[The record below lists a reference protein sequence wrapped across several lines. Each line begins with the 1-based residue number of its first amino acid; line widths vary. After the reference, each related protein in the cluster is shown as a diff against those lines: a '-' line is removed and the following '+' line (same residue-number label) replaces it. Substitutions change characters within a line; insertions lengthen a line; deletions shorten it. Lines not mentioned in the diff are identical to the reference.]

1 MISFTISVYNEYI
14 ELQNL
19 LEIVKSAQTP
29 QDEIVILHT
38 YKNEDEKTSG
48 LFQEIEQLSKQYSNI
63 YKNFHFQ
70 NRFAEMKNSLNSLAT
85 KEYIFNF
92 DADEF
97 ASLDTINLWKNIVN
111 NNNDNDLYY
120 VPRINTV
127 SNYKLEDIKKYSWNI
142 NQKGWINWPDYQPR
156 IYQNNGKIKW
166 VGDVHEYLEGFVNR
180 TALPQDPRLA
190 IIHSKNIE
198 RQREQNEFYE
208 SIK

>member
-48 LFQEIEQLSKQYSNI
+48 LFQEIDQLSKQYSNI

-70 NRFAEMKNSLNSLAT
+70 NHFAEMKNSLNSLAT

-111 NNNDNDLYY
+111 NNDNDLYY

-127 SNYKLEDIKKYSWNI
+127 SNYTLEDIKKYGWNI

-166 VGDVHEYLEGFVNR
+166 VGDVHEHLEGFVNR

-190 IIHSKNIE
+190 IIHSKDIE

>member
-38 YKNEDEKTSG
+38 YKNEDEKTSD
-48 LFQEIEQLSKQYSNI
+48 LFQQIERLSKKYANT

-111 NNNDNDLYY
+111 NNDNDLYY

-127 SNYKLEDIKKYSWNI
+127 SNYTLEDIKKYGWNI

-180 TALPQDPRLA
+180 TVLPQDPRLA
-190 IIHSKNIE
+190 IIHSKDIE

-208 SIK
+208 NIL

>member
-127 SNYKLEDIKKYSWNI
+127 SNYTLEDIKKYGWNI

>member
-19 LEIVKSAQTP
+19 LETVKSAQTP

-85 KEYIFNF
+85 KKYIVNF

-97 ASLDTINLWKNIVN
+97 ASLDTINLWKNIIN
-111 NNNDNDLYY
+111 NNNNDLYY

-127 SNYKLEDIKKYSWNI
+127 SNYTLEDIKKYSWNI

-190 IIHSKNIE
+190 IIHSKDIE
-198 RQREQNEFYE
+198 RQRKQNEFYE
-208 SIK
+208 NIL